1 MKPTTITPIK
11 IALIEDNE
19 GDILLTKELF
29 KEGKLAHYL
38 FTIKDGQTAIKY
50 LEKQGEFLH
59 AETPD
64 LILLDINLPRING
77 LEVLAHI
84 RNSEKLKNI
93 TVCILSSSASP
104 SDVNTAKKL
113 EASYFQKP
121 LDVVDFIKMTT
132 QKDFIWVNLV
142 KIAPLN

>member
-11 IALIEDNE
+11 ITLIEDNE

-50 LEKQGEFLH
+50 LEKQDEFLR

-64 LILLDINLPRING
+64 LILLDINLPKING

-84 RNSEKLKNI
+84 RNSEKLKTI
-93 TVCILSSSASP
+93 PVCILSSSASP
-104 SDVNTAKKL
+104 ADVNTAKKL
-113 EASYFQKP
+113 DASYFQKP
-121 LDVVDFIKMTT
+121 LDIVDFIKMAT

-142 KIAPLN
+142 KISTLN